1 MQVDPEE
8 VKSPVEGRPH
18 RVLKFTGFRSSK
30 TCLGAAFS
38 ALEIISGIKVK
49 LSFENIDQEVRNL
62 TGIKEDTWISV
73 EVAE

>member
-8 VKSPVEGRPH
+8 VKPQAEGHPH
-18 RVLKFTGFRSSK
+18 RLLRFTGFKSSR

-38 ALEIISGIKVK
+38 ALEIISGVKVK
-49 LSFENIDQEVRNL
+49 LSFEEIDQEVRNL
-62 TGIKEDTWISV
+62 NGIKEDTWISV